1 MDSRD
6 GAAAARQ
13 EAIVRSPATKRRN
26 QFRIYASTPG
36 GVSTP
41 SAGASSSVCVP
52 GSSTETQS
60 SQADSESVSESDERG
75 KGRAFQGLLE
85 LGRHL
90 SGTFQALQGQQYKE
104 KELKCLRVEAN
115 VVA

>member
-1 MDSRD
+1 MESRD

-13 EAIVRSPATKRRN
+13 EAVVRSPATKRRN

-36 GVSTP
+36 GSSTP
-41 SAGASSSVCVP
+41 SAGASSRVCVP
-52 GSSTETQS
+52 GSSTETPS
-60 SQADSESVSESDERG
+60 SQADSDSFSESDERG
-75 KGRAFQGLLE
+75 KGRVFRGLRE

-90 SGTFQALQGQQYKE
+90 SGTFQASQGQRYKE
-104 KELKCLRVEAN
+104 KELKCLWVEAN